1 MNNDDEDAPYYS
13 RAWRGCHGGVVR
25 NEMRASVQTGR
36 VAVEARQ
43 RRMNAEMGRG
53 SSRPLTLRVWRAHR
67 RNGST
72 LPQQRVCGVLLRTC
86 MQFFGSMSD
95 EDSRFLVEGR
105 PLTSGFCWVFF
116 TN

>member
-1 MNNDDEDAPYYS
+1 M
-13 RAWRGCHGGVVR
+13 R

-43 RRMNAEMGRG
+43 RRMNAEMGQQQAGCGERSG
-53 SSRPLTLRVWRAHR
+53 